1 MKTRP
6 TPFFA
11 FITFGLTLA
20 ATLLLWRYASLALLW
35 SWLLAITVIT
45 FLTFG
50 YDKAIADTKRTRIPE
65 FILLA
70 LTFLGGT
77 IGAILGRTVFKHKTA
92 KASFR
97 VKFWVVL
104 LVQIA
109 LLVLYILY
117 FELQVWGR

>member
-1 MKTRP
+1 MKNRP
-6 TPFFA
+6 TSFFA

-20 ATLLLWRYASLALLW
+20 ATLLLWQWASFDLVW
-35 SWLLAITVIT
+35 SWLIAITVIT
-45 FLTFG
+45 FFTFG
-50 YDKAIADTKRTRIPE
+50 YDKAIADTKRTRVPE

-77 IGAILGRTVFKHKTA
+77 IGAILGRIVFKHKTS

-117 FELQVWGR
+117 FEWEVFGR